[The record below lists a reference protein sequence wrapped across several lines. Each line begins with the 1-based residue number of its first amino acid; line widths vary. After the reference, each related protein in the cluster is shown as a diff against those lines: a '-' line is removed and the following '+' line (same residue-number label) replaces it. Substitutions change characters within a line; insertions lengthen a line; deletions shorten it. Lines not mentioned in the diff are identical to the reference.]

1 MATLEDAAEELVI
14 KLRGLDSEIEESEHK
29 LQELAGRVEG
39 AADNL
44 EREFTALTEGLSGF
58 LERMRGQQEQLHRQ
72 MEQTVQEANDSRQA
86 VAEQGAEA
94 RSEIATGRQH
104 LDGLAEHATGLQP
117 GIESLVTQAAEEPA
131 RSLAERAAEVQEELA
146 RVMEEARDFLRDD
159 VVGGLQQFVTDVTG
173 RCEELG
179 RSLAEEHTAALQ
191 AAFDE
196 WAGRVDEV
204 EGAIAAQGFEATQEN
219 TRAVVDWALGEC
231 QTGCAAQLDELRDV
245 VEAAAGQLED
255 MAAEVGRSGEALVA
269 QSGAELRGALT
280 QTREDVVAAQAALG
294 SVRDLLASYSF
305 TGM

>member
-29 LQELAGRVEG
+29 LQELTGRVEG

-72 MEQTVQEANDSRQA
+72 MEETLQEANGCRQA
-86 VAEQGAEA
+86 AAEQGAEA

-104 LDGLAEHATGLQP
+104 LDGVAEHATGLQP
-117 GIESLVTQAAEEPA
+117 GVESLVTQAAEEPA

-146 RVMEEARDFLRDD
+146 RAMEEARDFLRDE
-159 VVGGLQQFVTDVTG
+159 VVGGLQQFVTDVTS
-173 RCEELG
+173 RCEDMG

-204 EGAIAAQGFEATQEN
+204 EETIANGFEATQEN
-219 TRAVVDWALGEC
+219 ASAVVDWALGEC
-231 QTGCAAQLDELRDV
+231 QTGCAAQVDELRVAVD
-245 VEAAAGQLED
+245 AAVGQLEE
-255 MAAEVGRSGEALVA
+255 MAAEVERSGETLVA
-269 QSGAELRGALT
+269 QSGTELRGALT
-280 QTREDVVAAQAALG
+280 QTREDVVAALAALG

>member
-29 LQELAGRVEG
+29 LQELTGRVEG

-72 MEQTVQEANDSRQA
+72 MEETLQEANGCRQA
-86 VAEQGAEA
+86 AAEQGAEA

-104 LDGLAEHATGLQP
+104 LDGVAEHATGLQP

-146 RVMEEARDFLRDD
+146 RAMEEARDFLRDE
-159 VVGGLQQFVTDVTG
+159 VVGGLQQFVTDVTS
-173 RCEELG
+173 RCEDLG

-204 EGAIAAQGFEATQEN
+204 EETIANGFEATQEN
-219 TRAVVDWALGEC
+219 ASAVVDWALGEC
-231 QTGCAAQLDELRDV
+231 QTGCAAQVDELRV
-245 VEAAAGQLED
+245 AVEAAVGQLED
-255 MAAEVGRSGEALVA
+255 MAAEVERSGETLVA
-269 QSGAELRGALT
+269 QSGTELRGALT
-280 QTREDVVAAQAALG
+280 QTREDVVAALAALG